1 VIFTVA
7 AIAVAVA
14 VAVAA
19 VTATATVTS
28 NPALRVPSVE
38 VGFNFHTWW

>member
-7 AIAVAVA
+7 AIAVAE
-14 VAVAA
+14 AVAA

-28 NPALRVPSVE
+28 NPALTVPSVE
-38 VGFNFHTWW
+38 VRFNFHTWW